1 MEKASFLKM
10 VQRAV
15 AVALA
20 NKPILPQY
28 FQDLEP
34 EEQRRFST
42 PPASPCHEVIVIGG
56 DGARVVEP
64 RTAPEAVGFRIS

>member
-1 MEKASFLKM
+1 MEKASFLRL

-20 NKPILPQY
+20 NKPVLPQY

-42 PPASPCHEVIVIGG
+42 PPTSPCHEVVVINA
-56 DGARVVEP
+56 DGARVVES